1 MENRMI
7 FEHLM
12 CEAFDCQRG
21 GYFFVN
27 ADHYDGATNHLE
39 ETASFLLCA
48 LINMKKKLPDKIEL
62 IDELSNKLVDM
73 HQNGYKL
80 SIMNNILQKA
90 FDNHIIY

>member
-1 MENRMI
+1 MI

-21 GYFFVN
+21 GYFFIN

-39 ETASFLLCA
+39 ETASFMLCA
-48 LINMKKKLPDKIEL
+48 LILLKKKKVDKAEL
-62 IDELSNKLVDM
+62 INELTDKLFDM
-73 HQNGYKL
+73 HQNGYNL
-80 SIMNNILQKA
+80 SLMNEILQKA